1 MHKGLS
7 REKIVLAAK
16 EILQREGFE
25 GFSLR
30 ILAESLEVKAAS
42 LYKHFE
48 NMDEL
53 TVAVALKV
61 YEEFDEQQREAVA
74 KAKTRQEALLALAM
88 AFREFADA
96 HPSFHQL
103 LLTLPKLK
111 EEQLNDVAA
120 KLYAP
125 VLQVIGLYKLDE
137 ETKAHWTYIY
147 MATVVGFMVGKGSG
161 MANCSLVNASASFR
175 LAIRNIISALE
186 SLEQE
191 QLARASFLKEETVN

>member
-1 MHKGLS
+1 MHKGFS

-16 EILQREGFE
+16 EILQRNGFE

-61 YEEFDEQQREAVA
+61 YEEFDQQQREIVA

-96 HPSFHQL
+96 HPSFYQL

-111 EEQLNDVAA
+111 EEQLHDVAA
-120 KLYAP
+120 KLYGP
-125 VLQVIGLYKLDE
+125 VVQVISLYKLDE
-137 ETKAHWTYIY
+137 EAKAHWTYIY

-161 MANCSLVNASASFR
+161 MASCSLVNASASFR

-186 SLEQE
+186 SLERE
-191 QLARASFLKEETVN
+191 QLARASYLQEDIAN

>member
-1 MHKGLS
+1 MHKGLT

-16 EILQREGFE
+16 EILQRDGFE

-30 ILAESLEVKAAS
+30 VLAESLEVKAAS

-48 NMDEL
+48 SMDEL
-53 TVAVALKV
+53 TLAVALNV

-88 AFREFADA
+88 AFREFADV
-96 HPSFHQL
+96 HPSFYQL

-111 EEQLNDVAA
+111 EEQLNEVAA

-125 VLQVIGLYKLDE
+125 VLQVISLYKLDE

-161 MANCSLVNASASFR
+161 IASCSLVNSSASFR

-186 SLEQE
+186 SLERE
-191 QLARASFLKEETVN
+191 QLARASFLKEDSAN

>member
-1 MHKGLS
+1 MHKGLT

-16 EILQREGFE
+16 EILQRDGFE

-30 ILAESLEVKAAS
+30 VLAESLEVKAAS

-61 YEEFDEQQREAVA
+61 YEEFDEQQRGAVD

-88 AFREFADA
+88 AFREFADV
-96 HPSFHQL
+96 HPSFYQL

-111 EEQLNDVAA
+111 EEQLNEVAA

-125 VLQVIGLYKLDE
+125 VLQVISLYKLDE
-137 ETKAHWTYIY
+137 EAKAHWTYIY

-161 MANCSLVNASASFR
+161 MASCSVVNASASFR
-175 LAIRNIISALE
+175 LAISNIISALE

-191 QLARASFLKEETVN
+191 QLARASFLKEDSAN

>member
-1 MHKGLS
+1 MHKGLT

-16 EILQREGFE
+16 EILQRDGFE

-30 ILAESLEVKAAS
+30 VLAESLEVKAAS

-61 YEEFDEQQREAVA
+61 YEEFDEQQRGAVD

-88 AFREFADA
+88 AFREFADV
-96 HPSFHQL
+96 HPSFYQL

-111 EEQLNDVAA
+111 EEQLNEVAA

-125 VLQVIGLYKLDE
+125 VLQVISLYKLDE
-137 ETKAHWTYIY
+137 EAKAHWTYIY

-161 MANCSLVNASASFR
+161 MASCSVVNASASFR

-191 QLARASFLKEETVN
+191 QLARASFLKEDSAN

>member
-16 EILQREGFE
+16 EILQRDGFD

-61 YEEFDEQQREAVA
+61 YEEFDQKQRETVA

-88 AFREFADA
+88 AFREFNDA
-96 HPSFHQL
+96 HPSFYQL

-111 EEQLNDVAA
+111 EEQLNHVAA

-125 VLQVIGLYKLDE
+125 VGQVISLYKLDE
-137 ETKAHWTYIY
+137 EAKAHWTYIY

-161 MANCSLVNASASFR
+161 MANCSVVNASASFR

-186 SLEQE
+186 SMEQE

>member
-1 MHKGLS
+1 MHKGLT
-7 REKIVLAAK
+7 REKIILAAK
-16 EILQREGFE
+16 EILQRDGFE
-25 GFSLR
+25 GFSMR
-30 ILAESLEVKAAS
+30 VLAESLEVKAAS

-88 AFREFADA
+88 AFREFADV
-96 HPSFHQL
+96 HPSFYQL

-111 EEQLNDVAA
+111 EEQLNEVAA

-125 VLQVIGLYKLDE
+125 VLQVISLYKLDE
-137 ETKAHWTYIY
+137 EAKAHWTYIY

-161 MANCSLVNASASFR
+161 MASCSVVNASASFR

-186 SLEQE
+186 SLERE
-191 QLARASFLKEETVN
+191 QLARASFLKEDSAN

>member
-1 MHKGLS
+1 MHKGLT

-16 EILQREGFE
+16 EILQRDGFE

-30 ILAESLEVKAAS
+30 VLAESLEVKAAS

-48 NMDEL
+48 SMDEL
-53 TVAVALKV
+53 TLAVALNV
-61 YEEFDEQQREAVA
+61 YEEFEQLQQQAVA
-74 KAKTRQEALLALAM
+74 MVKTRQEALLALAM
-88 AFREFADA
+88 AFREFGDG
-96 HPSFHQL
+96 HPSFYQL

-111 EEQLNDVAA
+111 EEQLNEVAA

-125 VLQVIGLYKLDE
+125 VLQVISLYKLDE
-137 ETKAHWTYIY
+137 EAKAHWTYIY

-161 MANCSLVNASASFR
+161 MASCSVVNASASFR

-191 QLARASFLKEETVN
+191 QLARASFLKEDSAN

>member
-1 MHKGLS
+1 MHKGLT
-7 REKIVLAAK
+7 REKIILAAK
-16 EILQREGFE
+16 EILQRDGFE
-25 GFSLR
+25 GFSMR
-30 ILAESLEVKAAS
+30 VLAESLEVKAAS

-53 TVAVALKV
+53 TVAVAFKV

-88 AFREFADA
+88 AFREFADV
-96 HPSFHQL
+96 HPSFYQL

-111 EEQLNDVAA
+111 EEQLNEVAA

-125 VLQVIGLYKLDE
+125 VLQVISLYKLDE
-137 ETKAHWTYIY
+137 EAKAHWTYIY

-161 MANCSLVNASASFR
+161 IASCSLVDSSASFR

-186 SLEQE
+186 SLERE
-191 QLARASFLKEETVN
+191 QLARASFLKEDSAN